1 VVISF
6 HSLTKAYG
14 SNLALNQFTATLESG
29 IYALLGPN
37 GSGKSTL
44 MNVLTDNLKSDSGEV
59 TYIDD
64 AGITENVLDMG
75 VRFREKLGFMPQ
87 APSLYRNFS
96 AERFLWYVASLKGMC
111 RAEAARQI
119 PEVLRTVELSDV
131 AKRRIGTFSGGMK
144 QRLSLAQAILGDPE
158 ILILDEPTVW
168 LDPNQ
173 RISVR
178 NYISQISLNKIVLIA
193 THIVSDVEHIA
204 KEVIVMDKGRIVAKG
219 SPTTLAQSV
228 VGRVWQASVC
238 AEDVEAAQTR
248 YRVTA
253 ITPQPTDSSRFTL
266 RILSEQQPTPDAIKA
281 EPVLEDFYWDTFGEQ
296 ACSR

>member
-1 VVISF
+1 M
-6 HSLTKAYG
+6 TP
-14 SNLALNQFTATLESG
+14 G

-37 GSGKSTL
+37 GAGKSTL
-44 MNVLTDNLKSDSGEV
+44 LNILTDNLKASGGTVVYTDESGV
-59 TYIDD
+59 SESV
-64 AGITENVLDMG
+64 AVMG
-75 VRFREKLGFMPQ
+75 ERFREKLGFMPQ

>member
-1 VVISF
+1 MELSLENITKFYGKNSALDSF
-6 HSLTKAYG
+6 SLRMTP
-14 SNLALNQFTATLESG
+14 G

-37 GSGKSTL
+37 GAGKSTL
-44 MNVLTDNLKSDSGEV
+44 LNILTDNLKASGGTVVYTDESGV
-59 TYIDD
+59 SESV
-64 AGITENVLDMG
+64 AVMG
-75 VRFREKLGFMPQ
+75 ERFREKLGFMPQ

>member
-1 VVISF
+1 MELSLENITKFYGKNSALDSF
-6 HSLTKAYG
+6 SLRMTP
-14 SNLALNQFTATLESG
+14 G

-37 GSGKSTL
+37 GAGKSTL
-44 MNVLTDNLKSDSGEV
+44 LNILTDNLKASSGTVVYTDESGV
-59 TYIDD
+59 SESV
-64 AGITENVLDMG
+64 AVMG
-75 VRFREKLGFMPQ
+75 ERFREKLGFMPQ